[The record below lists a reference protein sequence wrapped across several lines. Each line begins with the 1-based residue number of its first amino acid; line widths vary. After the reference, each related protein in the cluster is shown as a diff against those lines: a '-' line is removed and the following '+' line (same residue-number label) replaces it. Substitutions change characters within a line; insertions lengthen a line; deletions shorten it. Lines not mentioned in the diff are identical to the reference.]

1 MVVNDARSTHGLGM
15 VAIEA
20 AEEGMTPGLVLPLRG
35 DFNRDVVI

>member
-1 MVVNDARSTHGLGM
+1 MIVDNARSTDGAGM